1 MPSSSCDSSSSLL
14 CSSSVFMSVPHLG
27 VCSPPIESWSLL
39 LELSQLL
46 LLALAL
52 ALLLASQGSTAPRPV
67 EQLLLAW
74 LRAGSDGWRG
84 AWLRAL
90 NAQVSPCSSLRFI
103 DLSMQLTSL
112 TLSSA
117 LPEDT
122 RLLFWWC
129 VGGCAGEL
137 LVSERGREPQ
147 RLKLL
152 PFHIEVSM
160 CAQVLEEG
168 LHITW
173 CLGSESNLTIMCD
186 PKESGVLADKAM
198 RLLLESRPSLI
209 VSALAASPSSSSS
222 ISSLPSIDKFV
233 RDQVAP
239 QASPARLPQCYT
251 QEELVSPLSSPPLP
265 SSRLQSTPPDCSSQL
280 YPSSRIHPL
289 LAIHADM
296 QGDIQGDT
304 QGARDWSSRETWGL
318 SSEASQTVSEDGSEM
333 HETARVVQRQCG
345 WDSPLGHGSRASTQ
359 PWGSSSQSP
368 SQPWRH
374 RSQSPSGR
382 LPHARPRRAS
392 LHVEEEEPRRLQ
404 KYYLQTPFSSG
415 TPLDYAREVSD
426 CRRSGSSESDGAWR
440 GGDMVKGSHKQCGSN
455 GVVMAKEPKQERLYS
470 SSTHRYGRQSSRAGT
485 RTLARNGT
493 GIGTVTPAQAATGA
507 GAEGGTRHG
516 LVDGVQDSFEDFV
529 ARSRHPDVV
538 LHHSTP
544 RLASIVIKRL
554 SMRLKQ

>member
-1 MPSSSCDSSSSLL
+1 MPSSSCDSSSSLQ

-27 VCSPPIESWSLL
+27 VCSPPMEPWSLLL

-52 ALLLASQGSTAPRPV
+52 ALLLASHQGSTAPRPRV
-67 EQLLLAW
+67 EQLLLTW
-74 LRAGSDGWRG
+74 LRAGGEGWRG

-90 NAQVSPCSSLRFI
+90 NAQVSPCSALRFI

-122 RLLFWWC
+122 RLLFWCC
-129 VGGCAGEL
+129 VGGSAGEL

-152 PFHIEVSM
+152 PFHIEVSA

-239 QASPARLPQCYT
+239 Q
-251 QEELVSPLSSPPLP
+251 
-265 SSRLQSTPPDCSSQL
+265 
-280 YPSSRIHPL
+280 
-289 LAIHADM
+289 
-296 QGDIQGDT
+296 GDVQGDT
-304 QGARDWSSRETWGL
+304 RGARDWSSRETWRL

-333 HETARVVQRQCG
+333 HETARVVQRQCR
-345 WDSPLGHGSRASTQ
+345 WDSPLGRQGSRASPQ
-359 PWGSSSQSP
+359 PWGSSSRSP
-368 SQPWRH
+368 SRPWRH

-404 KYYLQTPFSSG
+404 KYYPQTPFSSG
-415 TPLDYAREVSD
+415 TPLDYACEVSD

-440 GGDMVKGSHKQCGSN
+440 GGEMVKGSHKQCGSN
-455 GVVMAKEPKQERLYS
+455 GVVMAKEPKQERLHS
-470 SSTHRYGRQSSRAGT
+470 SSTHRYGRQSSRAGAGT

-507 GAEGGTRHG
+507 GAEGGTRDG

>member
-1 MPSSSCDSSSSLL
+1 MPSSSCDSSSSLQ

-27 VCSPPIESWSLL
+27 VCSPPMEPWSLLL

-52 ALLLASQGSTAPRPV
+52 ALLLASHQGSTAPRPRV
-67 EQLLLAW
+67 EQLLLTW
-74 LRAGSDGWRG
+74 LRAGGEGWRG

-90 NAQVSPCSSLRFI
+90 NAQVSPCSALRFI

-122 RLLFWWC
+122 RLLFWCC
-129 VGGCAGEL
+129 VGGSAGEL

-152 PFHIEVSM
+152 PFHIEVSA

-239 QASPARLPQCYT
+239 QASPARPPQCYT
-251 QEELVSPLSSPPLP
+251 HEELVSPLSSPPLP

-280 YPSSRIHPL
+280 YPSSRVHPS

-296 QGDIQGDT
+296 QGDVQGDT
-304 QGARDWSSRETWGL
+304 RGARDWSSRETWRL

-333 HETARVVQRQCG
+333 HETARVVQRQC
-345 WDSPLGHGSRASTQ
+345 
-359 PWGSSSQSP
+359 SQ
-368 SQPWRH
+368 
-374 RSQSPSGR
+374 
-382 LPHARPRRAS
+382 
-392 LHVEEEEPRRLQ
+392 RLQ
-404 KYYLQTPFSSG
+404 
-415 TPLDYAREVSD
+415 E
-426 CRRSGSSESDGAWR
+426 EWI
-440 GGDMVKGSHKQCGSN
+440 
-455 GVVMAKEPKQERLYS
+455 E
-470 SSTHRYGRQSSRAGT
+470 
-485 RTLARNGT
+485 
-493 GIGTVTPAQAATGA
+493 
-507 GAEGGTRHG
+507 
-516 LVDGVQDSFEDFV
+516 
-529 ARSRHPDVV
+529 
-538 LHHSTP
+538 
-544 RLASIVIKRL
+544 
-554 SMRLKQ
+554 